1 MGQVSIMDRIV
12 MSKDRVVARVDS
24 KNHFIWKD
32 EALCPLYFNR
42 TENLDG
48 WLASRA
54 IDAHRPNSRLLKK
67 ALRLAERDDI
77 STVLSVH
84 AVTVTDTYWI
94 KDADSDLTWE
104 DVHFKKDYFSTLA
117 LKGDYTSFAAAGA
130 SKKAH
135 TQELTNIGSFEK
147 CWRLKDGVWWLYKQ
161 ADAQELFSEYFISL
175 LGKRLGFDMAEYV
188 PCNDYI
194 RPKIRAIRT
203 RDFTNGASVNFEP
216 LDAIMGEDVE
226 DYIRTYNVLKQF
238 GQDIASDYVS
248 IVFMDALCANPD
260 RHSFNLGVLRDV
272 DSGKVLSLAP
282 NFDNNMA
289 LIARGYP
296 VKRTYGSDMLISD
309 FNALLSSGAYWK
321 GFSRNH
327 TLPPITEELLD
338 EIIHATGCRV
348 RAQEIVEYI
357 MKRYRHICYPSL

>member
-1 MGQVSIMDRIV
+1 MDRLV

-24 KNHFIWKD
+24 QNHFIWKN
-32 EALCPLYFNR
+32 EVLCPLYFNR
-42 TENLDG
+42 TENLNG

-94 KDADSDLTWE
+94 KDVDSNLMWD
-104 DVHFKKDYFSTLA
+104 DVRFKKDYFSTLA
-117 LKGDYTSFAAAGA
+117 LKGDYSSFAAAGA
-130 SKKAH
+130 NGKAH

-161 ADAQELFSEYFISL
+161 ADALELFSEYFISL

-188 PCNDYI
+188 PCNDYV
-194 RPKIRAIRT
+194 RPKTRAIKT

-226 DYIRTYNVLKQF
+226 DYVRTYNVLGQF
-238 GQDIASDYVS
+238 GRDIASDYVS

-260 RHSFNLGVLRDV
+260 RHSFNLGVLRDA
-272 DSGKVLSLAP
+272 DTGKVLRLAP

-289 LIARGYP
+289 LISRGYP
-296 VKRTYGSDMLISD
+296 ARRSYCSDMLISD

-321 GFSRNH
+321 DYSENH
-327 TLPPITEELLD
+327 MLPIVSNELL
-338 EIIHATGCRV
+338 EKTIRAAGSRV
-348 RAQEIVEYI
+348 RTQEVVEYI
-357 MKRYRHICYPSL
+357 MTRYYHIRY

>member
-1 MGQVSIMDRIV
+1 MMDKLV
-12 MSKDRVVARVDS
+12 MSKDRVVARFGPMNQFV
-24 KNHFIWKD
+24 WKD
-32 EALCPLYFNR
+32 DALCPFYLKR
-42 TENLDG
+42 TENLAG

-54 IDAHRPNSRLLKK
+54 IDSHRPNSRLLKK

-94 KDADSDLTWE
+94 KDAGSALTWD
-104 DVHFKKDYFSTLA
+104 DVRFKKDYFSTLA
-117 LKGDYTSFAAAGA
+117 LKGDYNSFASAGA
-130 SKKAH
+130 RQKVH

-175 LGKRLGFDMAEYV
+175 LGKHLGFDMAEYI
-188 PCNDYI
+188 PCNDYV

-203 RDFTNGASVNFEP
+203 RDFTDGASVNFEP
-216 LDAIMGEDVE
+216 LNAVMGEDVE
-226 DYIRTYNVLKQF
+226 DYVRTYSVLKQF
-238 GQDIASDYVS
+238 GQDIASDYIS

-272 DSGKVLSLAP
+272 DNGKVLRLAP

-296 VKRTYGSDMLISD
+296 AKRGYGSDMLISD
-309 FNALLSSGAYWK
+309 FNALLASGAYWE
-321 GFSRNH
+321 GYSESH
-327 TLPPITEELLD
+327 ALPIITEELLQ
-338 EIIHATGCRV
+338 ETIRATGFKV
-348 RAQEIVEYI
+348 RTSELVEYI
-357 MKRYRHICYPSL
+357 MARYQHIRYSS

>member
-1 MGQVSIMDRIV
+1 MDKLV
-12 MSKDRVVARVDS
+12 MSKDRVVARFDS
-24 KNHFIWKD
+24 MNHLVWKN

-48 WLASRA
+48 WLVSRA
-54 IDAHRPNSRLLKK
+54 IDSHRPNSRLLKK
-67 ALRLAERDDI
+67 ALRLAERDDV

-94 KDADSDLTWE
+94 KEADSDLTWD
-104 DVHFKKDYFSTLA
+104 DVRFKKDYFSTLA
-117 LKGDYTSFAAAGA
+117 LKGDYGSFASAGA
-130 SKKAH
+130 SGKSH

-175 LGKRLGFDMAEYV
+175 LGKQLGFDMAEYV
-188 PCNDYI
+188 PCSDYV

-203 RDFTNGASVNFEP
+203 RDFTDGASVNFEP
-216 LDAIMGEDVE
+216 LDAVMGENVE
-226 DYIRTYNVLKQF
+226 DYIHTYDVLKQF

-260 RHSFNLGVLRDV
+260 RHSFNLGILRDV
-272 DSGKVLSLAP
+272 DTGKVLRLAP

-289 LIARGYP
+289 LISRGYP
-296 VKRTYGSDMLISD
+296 AKRSYGSDLLISD
-309 FNALLSSGAYWK
+309 FNALLASGVYWK
-321 GFSRNH
+321 GCSDHRI
-327 TLPPITEELLD
+327 LPIINEELL
-338 EIIHATGCRV
+338 EKTIRATGLKV
-348 RAQEIVEYI
+348 RAKDIVEYL
-357 MKRYRHICYPSL
+357 MARYCCLSY

>member
-1 MGQVSIMDRIV
+1 MRKSSFRLLT
-12 MSKDRVVARVDS
+12 
-24 KNHFIWKD
+24 HFILHSLLKYD
-32 EALCPLYFNR
+32 TAVCQKGAAVGSLFLFRQGRCFVGRLH
-42 TENLDG
+42 LDG

-94 KDADSDLTWE
+94 KDANSDLTWE
-104 DVHFKKDYFSTLA
+104 DVRFKKDYFSTLA
-117 LKGDYTSFAAAGA
+117 LKGDYSSFAVAGA
-130 SKKAH
+130 SRNAH

-147 CWRLKDGVWWLYKQ
+147 CWRLKDSVWWLYKQ
-161 ADAQELFSEYFISL
+161 ADALELFSEYFISL

-188 PCNDYI
+188 PCSDYV
-194 RPKIRAIRT
+194 RPKTRAIKT

-216 LDAIMGEDVE
+216 LYAIMGEDVE
-226 DYIRTYNVLKQF
+226 NYIRTYNVLEQF
-238 GQDIASDYVS
+238 GQDVASDYVS

-272 DSGKVLSLAP
+272 DTGKVLRLAP

-296 VKRTYGSDMLISD
+296 AKRAYSSDILISD
-309 FNALLSSGAYWK
+309 FNVLLASGVYWNGYSKTCPPLAPSCFIPLFLLYHIFSPFALL
-321 GFSRNH
+321 R
-327 TLPPITEELLD
+327 
-338 EIIHATGCRV
+338 
-348 RAQEIVEYI
+348 
-357 MKRYRHICYPSL
+357 

>member
-1 MGQVSIMDRIV
+1 MMDRLV
-12 MSKDRVVARVDS
+12 MNKDRVVARVDP

-32 EALCPLYFNR
+32 EVLCPLYFNR

-54 IDAHRPNSRLLKK
+54 IDAHRPNSRLLKR

-94 KDADSDLTWE
+94 KDADSGLTWE
-104 DVHFKKDYFSTLA
+104 DVCFKKDYFSTLA
-117 LKGDYTSFAAAGA
+117 LKGDYSSFAAAGA
-130 SKKAH
+130 SRKTH

-161 ADAQELFSEYFISL
+161 ADALELFSEYFISL

-188 PCNDYI
+188 PCNDYV
-194 RPKIRAIRT
+194 RPKTRAIKT

-216 LDAIMGEDVE
+216 LYAIMGEDVE
-226 DYIRTYNVLKQF
+226 DYVRTHNVLKQF
-238 GQDIASDYVS
+238 GQNIASDYVS
-248 IVFMDALCANPD
+248 VVFMDALCANPD

-272 DSGKVLSLAP
+272 DTGKVLRLAP

-289 LIARGYP
+289 LISRGYP
-296 VKRTYGSDMLISD
+296 AKRNYGSDILISD
-309 FNALLSSGAYWK
+309 FNVLLDSGAYWK
-321 GFSRNH
+321 GYSENH
-327 TLPPITEELLD
+327 SLPTVSQELLD
-338 EIIHATGCRV
+338 ETIHATGLKV
-348 RAQEIVEYI
+348 RTQVIVEYI
-357 MKRYRHICYPSL
+357 LTRYRSIGYH

>member
-1 MGQVSIMDRIV
+1 
-12 MSKDRVVARVDS
+12 
-24 KNHFIWKD
+24 
-32 EALCPLYFNR
+32 
-42 TENLDG
+42 
-48 WLASRA
+48 
-54 IDAHRPNSRLLKK
+54 
-67 ALRLAERDDI
+67 
-77 STVLSVH
+77 
-84 AVTVTDTYWI
+84 
-94 KDADSDLTWE
+94 
-104 DVHFKKDYFSTLA
+104 
-117 LKGDYTSFAAAGA
+117 
-130 SKKAH
+130 
-135 TQELTNIGSFEK
+135 
-147 CWRLKDGVWWLYKQ
+147 
-161 ADAQELFSEYFISL
+161 
-175 LGKRLGFDMAEYV
+175 MAEYV

-194 RPKIRAIRT
+194 RPEIRAIRT
-203 RDFTNGASVNFEP
+203 RDFTDGASVNFEP

-248 IVFMDALCANPD
+248 IAFMDSLCANPD

-296 VKRTYGSDMLISD
+296 VKRTCGSDMLISD

-338 EIIHATGCRV
+338 EMIRSTGCKIRT
-348 RAQEIVEYI
+348 RDIVEYI
-357 MKRYRHICYPSL
+357 MVRYRHICYPSL

>member
-1 MGQVSIMDRIV
+1 MDKLV
-12 MSKDRVVARVDS
+12 MSKDRAVARFDPM
-24 KNHFIWKD
+24 NHLVWKD
-32 EALCPLYFNR
+32 DALCPFYLKR
-42 TENLDG
+42 TENLNG

-54 IDAHRPNSRLLKK
+54 IDSHRPNSRLLKK
-67 ALRLAERDDI
+67 ALRLAERDDV

-104 DVHFKKDYFSTLA
+104 DVRFKKDCFSTLA
-117 LKGDYTSFAAAGA
+117 LKGDYNSFVSVQA
-130 SKKAH
+130 SRKSH

-147 CWRLKDGVWWLYKQ
+147 CWRLKDGIWWLYKQ
-161 ADAQELFSEYFISL
+161 ADALELFSEYFICL
-175 LGKRLGFDMAEYV
+175 LGKRLGFDMAEYA
-188 PCNDYI
+188 PCSDYV

-203 RDFTNGASVNFEP
+203 RDFTDGASVNFEP

-226 DYIRTYNVLKQF
+226 DYFRTYNTLKQF

-260 RHSFNLGVLRDV
+260 RHSFNLGMLRNV
-272 DSGKVLSLAP
+272 DTGKVLRLAP

-296 VKRTYGSDMLISD
+296 AKRSYGSDLLISD
-309 FNALLSSGAYWK
+309 FNALLASGAYWK
-321 GFSRNH
+321 GYSENQ
-327 TLPPITEELLD
+327 TLSVITEDLLQ
-338 EIIHATGCRV
+338 ETIHATGLKV
-348 RAQEIVEYI
+348 RSKEIVEYLMARCSRI
-357 MKRYRHICYPSL
+357 RYTIL

>member
-1 MGQVSIMDRIV
+1 MEQVRSMGRLV
-12 MSKDRVVARVDS
+12 MSRDKVVAKADS
-24 KNHFIWKD
+24 KNRFVWKD
-32 EALCPLYFNR
+32 EALCPLYFMR

-48 WLASRA
+48 WLAGRA
-54 IDAHRPNSRLLKK
+54 IDSHRPNSRLLKK

-84 AVTVTDTYWI
+84 AVTVTDTYWV
-94 KDADSDLTWE
+94 KDADSGLTWE
-104 DVHFKKDYFSTLA
+104 DVRFKKDYFSTLA
-117 LKGDYTSFAAAGA
+117 LKGDYNSFASAGT
-130 SKKAH
+130 SRNAH

-175 LGKRLGFDMAEYV
+175 LGKRLGFDMAEYI

-194 RPKIRAIRT
+194 RPKTRAIRT
-203 RDFTNGASVNFEP
+203 RDFTDGAKVNFEP

-226 DYIRTYNVLKQF
+226 DYVRTYNVLKQF

-248 IVFMDALCANPD
+248 IVFMDAVCANPD
-260 RHSFNLGVLRDV
+260 RHSFNLGILRDV
-272 DSGKVLSLAP
+272 DTGKVLRLAP

-296 VKRTYGSDMLISD
+296 AKRSYGGDMLISD
-309 FNALLSSGAYWK
+309 LNALLASGVYWK
-321 GFSRNH
+321 GYSESR
-327 TLPPITEELLD
+327 TLPVITEALLRD
-338 EIIHATGCRV
+338 TIQQTGFKVRTGEIAEYLLSRYQKIHF
-348 RAQEIVEYI
+348 
-357 MKRYRHICYPSL
+357 